1 VGGCGRWYVPS
12 HVPSETVS
20 EWAVGRSLTGG
31 VDADAASRGS
41 LLWYC
46 MFGPSGS
53 RAIGRWG
60 FFCRTP
66 RIRRPNGSGQHAA
79 QIPSLD
85 AKQEQ
90 QQEQLLLL
98 LLLHETYSSYVANI
112 RTTGRITPMKSFP
125 PARSCAAWILHLSC
139 RPASVSRK
147 RKSRRLGR
155 RPTALEPWRRGS
167 YKRSLDR
174 PRFVLP

>member
-1 VGGCGRWYVPS
+1 MSGQLVAVSLGGLTQTQHRGAHYYGTVCLARVAPVPLADGVFFAGLLES
-12 HVPSETVS
+12 
-20 EWAVGRSLTGG
+20 GG
-31 VDADAASRGS
+31 Q
-41 LLWYC
+41 
-46 MFGPSGS
+46 
-53 RAIGRWG
+53 
-60 FFCRTP
+60 T
-66 RIRRPNGSGQHAA
+66 GSGQHAA

-90 QQEQLLLL
+90 QQ
-98 LLLHETYSSYVANI
+98 LLLHETYSRYVANI

-139 RPASVSRK
+139 RPASVSLK

>member
-1 VGGCGRWYVPS
+1 MSGQLVAVSLGGLTQTQHRGAHYYCMVWYVWP
-12 HVPSETVS
+12 
-20 EWAVGRSLTGG
+20 EWLPYHWPMG
-31 VDADAASRGS
+31 
-41 LLWYC
+41 
-46 MFGPSGS
+46 
-53 RAIGRWG
+53 G

-90 QQEQLLLL
+90 QQLLLL
-98 LLLHETYSSYVANI
+98 LLLHETYSSYVAKI
-112 RTTGRITPMKSFP
+112 RTTGRITSMKSFP
-125 PARSCAAWILHLSC
+125 PARSCAAWILHLAC
-139 RPASVSRK
+139 RPASVSLK

-155 RPTALEPWRRGS
+155 RPTALEPWRRGG

>member
-1 VGGCGRWYVPS
+1 MGGRRGRWYVPS
-12 HVPSETVS
+12 ATVS
-20 EWAVGRSLTGG
+20 EWAVGPVGIDCSVEGLT
-31 VDADAASRGS
+31 V
-41 LLWYC
+41 
-46 MFGPSGS
+46 FGPSGS

-60 FFCRTP
+60 FFAGLLESGGQT
-66 RIRRPNGSGQHAA
+66 GSGQHAA

-90 QQEQLLLL
+90 QQ
-98 LLLHETYSSYVANI
+98 LLLHETYSRYVANI

-139 RPASVSRK
+139 RPASVSLK